1 MSCQLVKLATI
12 SNVTRLKSYLF
23 PSGQDANEQDASS
36 RPFSDAWDWP
46 VDDAEPGAEPRST
59 KDIDR
64 WPQECV
70 VALSPTA
77 DVMALG
83 RRNAVAF
90 LTAKHEVAER
100 NDWKFEVSFH
110 SEQLSATNGDSVT
123 AILCLPMSSQKRSY
137 QGGPDWTCIIVGL
150 KSGYIQMYTDDGR
163 LLLNQ
168 LLHEEPV
175 LSLKCQTYV
184 PRRFSGFGEQ
194 PDEVRV
200 TYPHAVVCIEG
211 FGLFQTLRACRNQLA
226 RGEAGSLGSSTVTPP
241 PLSYKKWGPQEMR
254 RVQDCEVVGTVAP
267 RFFDQMVTESLRK
280 AHGGTARFSPTASS
294 LMCATGSDPFVGFYY
309 AKEGF
314 VQPLLSDV
322 AVAVASRVKNFLA
335 DSLLGKLT
343 KTQPEEAKAPPVE
356 PAASVPMRCGIF
368 DKHRK
373 GMRIFLSP
381 SKQLAAVTDT
391 VGRIT
396 LFNVFHNN
404 AMRIWKG
411 YRDAECG
418 WVEVEDSSPETAVNG
433 VPRRTQFLIVYAP
446 RWGLVEV
453 WCPHQSSRVAAFQV
467 GKGGRLLYSNY
478 TLMGLN
484 NVLVKTV
491 RPHTYPCCYLTA
503 EGKLYAVAVPFHRV
517 LSERSRARD
526 WQLLNEVQVLLKEE
540 AHAPS
545 GGDEAQLVARLGRLL
560 RDMKAPSV
568 QQQALEKIVYSSKA
582 SHFVVSSVLGALEP
596 KFQEQQPA
604 PEGDEEMSCDYD
616 AELLNETCRRLRQ
629 LCQLHK
635 AVDKSQVDDIYEP
648 SSVDISPEEVSDELS
663 MPLKKVTRVVTSVTR
678 YLPLWTS
685 ASSKRVTF
693 GDESP
698 VALPVFLGCFE
709 LVGDGHL
716 ARDRSS
722 DDGPLPVTLK
732 ADVDCRQLGNFLF
745 SRALATT
752 GHHESL
758 LAALKKSGITPSS
771 LVQCLLNEWLSSTW
785 AVGNKRAWCLFGS
798 LLKSLVEMAGVEA
811 HFTASLTMSPWWRG
825 VRTVLAASP
834 NLPAAYVG
842 AAVVSAV
849 AREFLQYPSP
859 QEKEEGEDATKEE
872 EGETVGAKT
881 EDANKPASQQPPP
894 RGDRDDPVVINDD
907 GEVEEDSWEP
917 VVIELDHWEAL
928 LGKLEDVLVLAS
940 LLRRPLPSSTSEKGS
955 LETHSAEAR
964 LLPEIREI
972 SLSAL
977 FARGQGI
984 ITELV
989 SAWACDLQM
998 TPEDL
1003 QRLTKLTFPKDLES
1017 QEDGIDLHFVR
1028 VRRRFAR
1035 SLELDSLLVN
1045 CASEQLVR
1053 WDRDRDQIDRLAKA
1067 SGFLAAV
1074 SSSIL
1079 KNGVGL
1085 IIWKTFL
1092 QKRFEALVLLMEKM
1106 GKTPKDRICR
1116 RDVEISDIHLEP
1128 FVRFC
1133 TEVLESIVDASL
1145 GPEAESL
1152 PVLPQE
1158 PLWAD
1163 VGLREESSSSSSSSS
1178 SLRPQSLVGHAL
1190 GQRPPN
1196 LASVRH
1202 HQLLATVAHVVVL
1215 FGMRSVRPLSLFTPT
1230 VRKAFFQDLH
1240 SPLQAPVAAPSSSL
1254 RSSPQQ
1260 SFLLRAAS
1268 AVMQSLPDNPS
1279 ASVLGSTFGWMN
1291 RLLDLACSWGEDRD
1305 LVRRHCVCELY
1316 SAGHDILG
1324 REVSLAV
1331 KDRAQLA
1338 SCLLVIAGQRT
1349 HHLLFMNDG
1358 HRPSQM
1364 ALLPPHIGT
1373 WLLALDLSNLRCCNP
1388 PVVQTVNLLQNIL
1401 GMLPEDHQEYRLAL
1415 SLLDVLES
1423 VPAPS

>member
-36 RPFSDAWDWP
+36 KAFSDAWDWP
-46 VDDAEPGAEPRST
+46 VDNTEPGAEPRST

-83 RRNAVAF
+83 RGNAVAF

-110 SEQLSATNGDSVT
+110 SDQLSATNGDSIT
-123 AILCLPMSSQKRSY
+123 AMLCLPMSSQKRSY

-226 RGEAGSLGSSTVTPP
+226 RGQAGSLGSSAVTPP

-254 RVQDCEVVGTVAP
+254 RVQDCEVIGMVAP

-294 LMCATGSDPFVGFYY
+294 LMCATGTDPYVGFYY

-343 KTQPEEAKAPPVE
+343 KTQPEEPKAPPVE

-373 GMRIFLSP
+373 GQRMFLSP
-381 SKQLAAVTDT
+381 SKQLAAVTDS
-391 VGRIT
+391 VGRIV
-396 LFNVFHNN
+396 LFNVSHNN
-404 AMRIWKG
+404 ALRIWKG

-467 GKGGRLLYSNY
+467 GKGGRLLYTNY

-526 WQLLNEVQVLLKEE
+526 WQLLNEVQVLLKGDGD
-540 AHAPS
+540 APP

-596 KFQEQQPA
+596 KSQEPQPA

-616 AELLNETCRRLRQ
+616 AELLSETCRRLRQ

-648 SSVDISPEEVSDELS
+648 SSIDISPEEVSDELS
-663 MPLKKVTRVVTSVTR
+663 MPLKKVSRVVTNVDR

-693 GDESP
+693 GDENP
-698 VALPVFLGCFE
+698 VALPAFLGCFDV
-709 LVGDGHL
+709 VGEGHL
-716 ARDRSS
+716 TRDRSF

-732 ADVDCRQLGNFLF
+732 ASADCRQLGNFLF

-752 GHHESL
+752 GHHSSL
-758 LAALKKSGITPSS
+758 LSALKKSGITPSS
-771 LVQCLLNEWLSSTW
+771 LVQCLLHEWLSSTW

-798 LLKSLVEMAGVEA
+798 LLKSLVEMAGAEA

-834 NLPAAYVG
+834 NLPAAYLG
-842 AAVVSAV
+842 AAVVSSV
-849 AREFLQYPSP
+849 ARDFLQYPSP
-859 QEKEEGEDATKEE
+859 KKMEEGEEEKDGAKAE
-872 EGETVGAKT
+872 EG
-881 EDANKPASQQPPP
+881 DKPSSQPPP
-894 RGDRDDPVVINDD
+894 VRGDRDDPVVIDDD

-928 LGKLEDVLVLAS
+928 LGKLKDVLVLAS
-940 LLRRPLPSSTSEKGS
+940 LLRRPLPPSASEKRS
-955 LETHSAEAR
+955 PEAHSAETR
-964 LLPEIREI
+964 LLPETREV

-1003 QRLTKLTFPKDLES
+1003 RRLTKLTFPKGLES

-1053 WDRDRDQIDRLAKA
+1053 WDRDRDQIDRLARA

-1152 PVLPQE
+1152 PVLPHE
-1158 PLWAD
+1158 PLWEDGVVPQEGHAC
-1163 VGLREESSSSSSSSS
+1163 SP
-1178 SLRPQSLVGHAL
+1178 LRPQSLVGHAL

-1202 HQLLATVAHVVVL
+1202 HQLLATVVHVVVL

-1240 SPLQAPVAAPSSSL
+1240 SPLQAPVTAPSSSL

-1260 SFLLRAAS
+1260 NFLLRAAS

-1279 ASVLGSTFGWMN
+1279 SSVLGSTFGWMN

-1331 KDRAQLA
+1331 KDKAQLA
-1338 SCLLVIAGQRT
+1338 SCLLVIAGQRV

-1364 ALLPPHIGT
+1364 ALLPPHIST
-1373 WLLALDLSNLRCCNP
+1373 WLLALDPSNLRCCNSP
-1388 PVVQTVNLLQNIL
+1388 AAQTVNLLQYL
-1401 GMLPEDHQEYRLAL
+1401 QGMLPEDHQEYRLAL

-1423 VPAPS
+1423 VPTPS